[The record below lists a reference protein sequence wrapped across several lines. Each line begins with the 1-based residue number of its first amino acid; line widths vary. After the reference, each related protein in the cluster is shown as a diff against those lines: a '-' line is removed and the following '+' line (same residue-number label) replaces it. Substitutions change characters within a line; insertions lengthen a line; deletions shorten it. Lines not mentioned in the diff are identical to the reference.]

1 MAKLWDKGYEIDRVI
16 EAFTVGDDYLLDREL
31 AEADCAASIAH
42 ARMLAKIGLLTG
54 DEAEKLAEELRV
66 IAADSRSGAFSIA
79 PADEDCHTAIENRLV
94 ARLGDLGKKIHTA
107 RSRNDQ
113 VIAAIRV
120 YAKGALLGLFD
131 AALALTDTLRAF
143 AEKHQGVPMVG
154 RTHTQIAMPSSVG
167 LWAGAWLESL
177 LDDLRLLQTAYELND
192 QCPLGSAAS
201 YGVPL
206 PIDREY
212 TSELLGFA
220 KLQNN
225 VLYANNSRGKIES
238 IVLGACAQVAIDLS
252 RLAQDLINFSL
263 PEFGYFRIPKELC
276 TGSSIM
282 PQKRNPC
289 GLELVRARTSTIL
302 ACHSQIL
309 NILKGLPSGYNR
321 DFQETKRPFIMGLPL
336 TIDCVQVMD
345 LTFQKLEVCEGRLL
359 AAFTPEVFA
368 TDEALRLV
376 VEEKMPFREAYR
388 QVAESLDKLEVT
400 DPREAIAKRTHAGG
414 PANLRLELADE
425 AISTF
430 KKFTESRREGFQSAL
445 DALLGQGTE

>member
-1 MAKLWDKGYEIDRVI
+1 SA
-16 EAFTVGDDYLLDREL
+16 
-31 AEADCAASIAH
+31 AH
-42 ARMLAKIGLLTG
+42 ARMLARVGILTDEEADGLV
-54 DEAEKLAEELRV
+54 AELKAV
-66 IAADSRSGAFSIA
+66 AADAESGAFTVE
-79 PADEDCHTAIENRLV
+79 PDDEDCHTAIENRL
-94 ARLGDLGKKIHTA
+94 AERLGDLGKKIHTA

-113 VIAAIRV
+113 VIAATRV
-120 YAKGALLGLFD
+120 HAKARLHDLFD
-131 AALALTDTLRAF
+131 ALLSLAAALRHF
-143 AEKHQGVPMVG
+143 AGRHQDLPMVG

-177 LDDLRLLQTAYELND
+177 LDDARALMAAYDLND

-212 TSELLGFA
+212 TAELLGFA

-238 IVLGACAQVAIDLS
+238 IVLGACVQIALDLS

-289 GLELVRARTSTIL
+289 GLELIRARASTL
-302 ACHSQIL
+302 VACQHQIL
-309 NILKGLPSGYNR
+309 GILKGLPSGYNR
-321 DFQETKRPFIMGLPL
+321 DLQETKRPFLTGLRL
-336 TIDCVQVMD
+336 ATACVGVMD
-345 LTFQKLEVCEGRLL
+345 QTVQHLEVDEARLL
-359 AAFTPEVFA
+359 GAFTPEVFA

-376 VEEKMPFREAYR
+376 VEERMPFRDAYR
-388 QVAESLDKLEVT
+388 QVGGSLDELKSM
-400 DPREAIAKRTHAGG
+400 DPREAIALRTHAGG
-414 PANLRLELADE
+414 PANLRLEFADAAIAEMGQALAG
-425 AISTF
+425 
-430 KKFTESRREGFQSAL
+430 RRERFERAVGGL
-445 DALLGQGTE
+445 MGE